1 MTYRAAQE
9 KVAQYL
15 ATKGELIREKQVSA
29 TRLANW
35 RRYPPG
41 KSESKDGGP

>member
-1 MTYRAAQE
+1 MTYRVAQE

-15 ATKGELIREKQVSA
+15 ATRGELIREKQVSA
-29 TRLANW
+29 KRLANW

-41 KSESKDGGP
+41 KKRS